1 VVRAVLWLSLSWETY
16 DRGMPL
22 RQRTRRED
30 RWRRRMLLCAVVAL
44 CAALGWPLAPRAASQ
59 HTEALLVVVV
69 HPSLNV
75 GSLDE
80 RELQMIFLR
89 RRLTW
94 NDGTRVLPF
103 NYPAGHPLRVE
114 FDRLVLGFDPEQ
126 TARYWID
133 ARIRAGSEAPRSLG
147 TPALAT
153 RVVTQLRG
161 SIAYVPVG
169 ESTAGLRVVARVSRA
184 GVTAP

>member
-1 VVRAVLWLSLSWETY
+1 MPPGYSARRDDRWGQRAWLSCAVAVL
-16 DRGMPL
+16 G
-22 RQRTRRED
+22 
-30 RWRRRMLLCAVVAL
+30 AL
-44 CAALGWPLAPRAASQ
+44 LGWPLTPRAESQ
-59 HTEALLVVVV
+59 HGTALLVVVV
-69 HPSLNV
+69 HPSLRV
-75 GSLDE
+75 ASLDE

-94 NDGTRVLPF
+94 DDGTRVLPF
-103 NYPAGHPLRVE
+103 NYPAGHPLRVT